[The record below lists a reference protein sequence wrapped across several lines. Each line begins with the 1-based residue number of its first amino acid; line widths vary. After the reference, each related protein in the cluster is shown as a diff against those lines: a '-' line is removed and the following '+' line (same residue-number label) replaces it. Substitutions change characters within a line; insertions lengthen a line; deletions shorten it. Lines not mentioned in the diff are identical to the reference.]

1 MRFTPGIKFT
11 NDIMLNEFVVI
22 IEHANAIDREYI
34 DNVFVESILSDDSK
48 IDRVIEDIEKHSDIV
63 RIPYKQLNKS
73 QKNIIQFC
81 SIPRTGKEI
90 LEHIGYSYNSANI
103 TKQIKLLLQMDY
115 PEMTEPDK
123 PNSKK
128 TEIS

>member
-1 MRFTPGIKFT
+1 
-11 NDIMLNEFVVI
+11 MLNEFVVI

-115 PEMTEPDK
+115 LEMTEPDK